1 MKTIL
6 VTGANGFI
14 GSHTLNYLS
23 RQPGIRLI
31 AACRNKK
38 RLPAGFKGEVRVGD
52 LRDGHYLAELLKE
65 VDVLVNAMS
74 WTSLWGH
81 RKQSEELFYKPTMR
95 LLEQYLKSNTSRY
108 VQISTTSAATPHRSE
123 DALSEGIPRAY
134 WPHLCNVIKL
144 ENFLREH
151 ASRDK
156 TMINMRLGLFAGEYY
171 GLGLIPILLPR
182 LKTHLV
188 PWVGGGKTAMPVAD
202 GRDYGQ
208 AMGLAAMNE
217 TLHGYQS
224 FNVVGKDIPTVREVI
239 EFIHQEFGYP
249 KPHFGV
255 PFAGAFAFAWLMEKI
270 DPIVPWEPLIV
281 RSIVHLLRETR
292 ASNERA
298 TTMLG
303 YQPQYDWK
311 EAIRLQVAEMAQ
323 RQFRPMRM
331 AKAIVEED

>member
-23 RQPGIRLI
+23 NQTGLRLI
-31 AACRNKK
+31 AACRDKD
-38 RLPAGFKGEVRVGD
+38 RLAESFKGEVRVGD
-52 LRDGHYLAELLKE
+52 LRDEAYIASLLDG
-65 VDVLVNAMS
+65 VDVLVNAMA

-81 RKQSEELFYKPTMR
+81 KKQSDELFYQPTIQLM
-95 LLEQYLKSNTSRY
+95 EQYLKSNASRY
-108 VQISTTSAATPHRSE
+108 VNLSTTSAASPDQSK
-123 DALSEGIPRAY
+123 DALSEGIPRTY
-134 WPHLCNVIKL
+134 WPHLCNVIKI
-144 ENFLREH
+144 ENYLREH
-151 ASRDK
+151 SSKDK
-156 TMINMRLGLFAGEYY
+156 TMINMRLGLFAGEQY

-188 PWVGGGKTAMPVAD
+188 PWVAGGKTGMPIAD

-217 TLHGYQS
+217 TLNGYQS
-224 FNVVGKDIPTVREVI
+224 FNVVGKEIPTVREVI

-255 PFAGAFAFAWLMEKI
+255 PFVGAFSFAWLMENI
-270 DPIVPWEPLIV
+270 DPLVPWEPLIV
-281 RSIVHLLRETR
+281 RSIVHLLRETH
-292 ASNERA
+292 ANNKRA
-298 TTMLG
+298 TEMLG
-303 YQPQYDWK
+303 YQPKYDWR

-323 RQFRPMRM
+323 RQSRPMRM
-331 AKAIVEED
+331 AKTIT